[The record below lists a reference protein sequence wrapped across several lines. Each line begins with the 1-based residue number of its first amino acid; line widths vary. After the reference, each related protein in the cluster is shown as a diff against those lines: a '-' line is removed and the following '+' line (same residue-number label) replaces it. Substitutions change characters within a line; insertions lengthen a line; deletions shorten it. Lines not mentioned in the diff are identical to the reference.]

1 MKKNSL
7 TKGEKRAVNEL
18 KDFLKELLGGN
29 LVGMKLYGSRATGD
43 FDRDSD
49 IDIAIVV
56 RGLTGS
62 VRNRIFKKVAD
73 IEVEH
78 LLPLSTLVLSE
89 QEFNR
94 LKSRERRIALDIENE
109 GILL

>member
-29 LVGMKLYGSRATGD
+29 LVGMKLYGSRATGG

-56 RGLTGS
+56 RGLTRS

-94 LKSRERRIALDIENE
+94 LKSRERRIALDIEND
-109 GILL
+109 GIVL